1 MSALDAL
8 SKEERFAAMVR
19 CVFSCAGWSIRYALS
34 SVGVTV
40 GFRKICMTPTGLV
53 VVGHGVA
60 GVAAENKAFAV
71 RFESSASY

>member
-1 MSALDAL
+1 MGA
-8 SKEERFAAMVR
+8 
-19 CVFSCAGWSIRYALS
+19 
-34 SVGVTV
+34 TV
-40 GFRKICMTPTGLV
+40 DFRKICMTPTGLV